1 MVMVMVMV
9 IMATRLQETK
19 FDLLPLQHCEWLTS
33 AAKTAK
39 YQFSRDWE
47 ICAGKKKTFHNVTT
61 YIKMGNNYEKTDS
74 KKDMMDLNGSNG
86 SQYPY
91 DYYVSGTDS
100 CNGDSGGGLYTWV
113 NEKPILLGIVSRGF
127 GSGNMNGCAE
137 RNFPGIYSRVSR
149 YLDWIH
155 EHTKEGNC

>member
-1 MVMVMVMV
+1 MVME

-19 FDLLPLQHCEWLTS
+19 LDVLPLEHCEWFTE
-33 AAKTAK
+33 AAKTVK
-39 YQFSRDWE
+39 YKFYRDSE
-47 ICAGKKKTFHNVTT
+47 ICAGMKKTFHNVTT
-61 YIKMGNNYEKTDS
+61 YIKKGDNYEQTDS
-74 KKDMMDLNGSNG
+74 KRDMMDVSGSYR

-100 CNGDSGGGLYTWV
+100 CNGDSGGGLYAWV

-127 GSGNMNGCAE
+127 GSGNMNGCSE

>member
-1 MVMVMVMV
+1 MVMV

-19 FDLLPLQHCEWLTS
+19 LDLLPLEHCEWFTE
-33 AAKTAK
+33 AAKTVK
-39 YQFSRDWE
+39 YKFYRDSE
-47 ICAGKKKTFHNVTT
+47 ICAGMKKTFHNVTT
-61 YIKMGNNYEKTDS
+61 YIKKGDNYEQTDS
-74 KKDMMDLNGSNG
+74 KRDMMDVSGSYR

-100 CNGDSGGGLYTWV
+100 CNGDSGGGLYAWV

-127 GSGNMNGCAE
+127 GSGNMNGCSE